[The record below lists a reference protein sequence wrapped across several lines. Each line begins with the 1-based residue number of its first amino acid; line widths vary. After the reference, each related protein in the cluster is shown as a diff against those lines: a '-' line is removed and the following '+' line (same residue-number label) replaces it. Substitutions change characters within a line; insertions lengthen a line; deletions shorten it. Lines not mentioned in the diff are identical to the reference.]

1 MTANAR
7 ALRFWK
13 KLGTGM
19 LPFADAASPELPL
32 PRLLRL
38 ALFQVSVGLVVVLLN
53 GTLNRVMIVELGI
66 PAWLVAGA
74 IAMPVLFAPL
84 RALIGHRSD
93 HHRSAIGW
101 RRVPFIWMGTLIQ
114 FGGLAVL
121 PFAMLVLSGRG
132 HYDVPLAGE
141 LAVGAA
147 FLCIGA
153 GLHTAQTAA
162 IALATDLAP
171 EETRPRVVALLYV
184 MLLVGMV
191 GASLAFGGLLH
202 SFTYTKLVQ
211 VTQGAAVSV
220 LALNVL
226 ALWKQEGRTR
236 RAHAEP
242 DAPFSVT
249 MRSLLADATT
259 RRLLVSV
266 ALGAAGFGMQD
277 ILLEPYGGEMLSLS
291 VSATT
296 VLTALMAGGTL
307 LGLFVASRKLAAGT
321 DPYKLAAL
329 GALAGVVGVTGV
341 VFAGPIGSLPMF
353 WAATVTIG
361 FGSGWFA
368 VGSLTAS
375 MSFADGRSGLVI
387 GAWGA
392 VQATAAGTGL
402 VLGGVTRDLVSS
414 LATSGALGPGLT
426 SASVGYSFVYHI
438 EIACLFATLVAIG
451 PLVRAGAREKPLRF
465 GLADLPG

>member
-1 MTANAR
+1 
-7 ALRFWK
+7 
-13 KLGTGM
+13 
-19 LPFADAASPELPL
+19 
-32 PRLLRL
+32 
-38 ALFQVSVGLVVVLLN
+38 
-53 GTLNRVMIVELGI
+53 
-66 PAWLVAGA
+66 
-74 IAMPVLFAPL
+74 
-84 RALIGHRSD
+84 
-93 HHRSAIGW
+93 
-101 RRVPFIWMGTLIQ
+101 
-114 FGGLAVL
+114 
-121 PFAMLVLSGRG
+121 
-132 HYDVPLAGE
+132 
-141 LAVGAA
+141 
-147 FLCIGA
+147 
-153 GLHTAQTAA
+153 
-162 IALATDLAP
+162 
-171 EETRPRVVALLYV
+171 
-184 MLLVGMV
+184 
-191 GASLAFGGLLH
+191 
-202 SFTYTKLVQ
+202 
-211 VTQGAAVSV
+211 
-220 LALNVL
+220 
-226 ALWKQEGRTR
+226 
-236 RAHAEP
+236 
-242 DAPFSVT
+242 